1 MLLSLKSTET
11 FRKRKL
17 GVRNFKCAHARP
29 PFFLRHSVYV
39 FSFDFFFKHVLI
51 FSAHK
56 YQCQLLQNK
65 HKNAALAEM
74 LPFQNKHKNA
84 ALAEML
90 P

>member
-1 MLLSLKSTET
+1 MRAL
-11 FRKRKL
+11 
-17 GVRNFKCAHARP
+17 
-29 PFFLRHSVYV
+29 PFFCIILSTSFFVSFLVKEVIGQPVYV